1 MKNQYLFAT
10 DVGTSSIKVIV
21 GQVKPDG
28 LVTVLGI
35 GTAPAD
41 GFVKGVITDIQALA
55 KSIRQ
60 ALDCASVATNVAIGP
75 VHLGISGDA
84 VRFYTCR
91 GSVSPVFPER
101 ISQEDI
107 NRASRAAIVTGIP
120 EESTIL
126 HTVPIGYWLDG
137 VKVEDMTAQHKGSR
151 LEVEVCI
158 AALDKRIEF
167 QLERALQDREVMI
180 ADIHANAFAASNFS
194 SAANQYIVIDMGAGT
209 TDLAFYSKQHLETA
223 ATLLLGG
230 DYITHDIAQG
240 VGVSRAHAEEI
251 KRYYAKLNSD
261 LYGQDVILDCND
273 YGTTDKHVAYDFLHH
288 IVESR
293 VQEIVELVYEQA
305 APVLQGHEE
314 IILTG
319 GCCYLP
325 SLKARLELLF
335 GIPVRLAPLEA
346 LLPEYAF
353 YTNTAV
359 YGLVEYA
366 ATRKLPQD
374 VPNETVPSG
383 MLDSFW
389 ERVKSFF

>member
-1 MKNQYLFAT
+1 
-10 DVGTSSIKVIV
+10 
-21 GQVKPDG
+21 
-28 LVTVLGI
+28 
-35 GTAPAD
+35 
-41 GFVKGVITDIQALA
+41 
-55 KSIRQ
+55 
-60 ALDCASVATNVAIGP
+60 
-75 VHLGISGDA
+75 
-84 VRFYTCR
+84 
-91 GSVSPVFPER
+91 
-101 ISQEDI
+101 
-107 NRASRAAIVTGIP
+107 
-120 EESTIL
+120 
-126 HTVPIGYWLDG
+126 
-137 VKVEDMTAQHKGSR
+137 
-151 LEVEVCI
+151 
-158 AALDKRIEF
+158 
-167 QLERALQDREVMI
+167 MI

-288 IVESR
+288 IIESR

-374 VPNETVPSG
+374 VPNENVPSG